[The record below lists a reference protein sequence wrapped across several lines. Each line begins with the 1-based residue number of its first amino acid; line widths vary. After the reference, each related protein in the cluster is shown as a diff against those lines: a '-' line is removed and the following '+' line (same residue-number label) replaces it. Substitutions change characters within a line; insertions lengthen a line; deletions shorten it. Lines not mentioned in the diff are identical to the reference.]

1 MLLKYFILPISI
13 IILSSVII
21 GIALNLEE
29 AAQIIVGDGLQ
40 PRVFPIFLMTLN
52 IFLALIMIWQFFKSP
67 PKSSIAERFPT
78 IGSILLF
85 GLFYIL
91 ASYIDLFIGI
101 ATVIFLMSR
110 LWGNKQILSNL
121 ALAVITPLTIFL
133 LFDLV
138 LKIRFPRGLLTDWYY
153 G

>member
-52 IFLALIMIWQFFKSP
+52 IFLALIMIWQFIKSP

-91 ASYIDLFIGI
+91 ASYIDLFIGL

-110 LWGNKQILSNL
+110 LWGNKRILSNL

>member
-1 MLLKYFILPISI
+1 MRLKYFILPISI

-21 GIALNLEE
+21 IVALNLEE
-29 AAQIIVGDGLQ
+29 AAPIIVGDGLQ
-40 PRVFPIFLMTLN
+40 PRVFPIFLMILS

>member
-1 MLLKYFILPISI
+1 MRLKYFILPISI

-21 GIALNLEE
+21 VIALNLEE

-91 ASYIDLFIGI
+91 ASYIDLFIGL

-110 LWGNKQILSNL
+110 LWGNKRILSNL

>member
-21 GIALNLEE
+21 GVALNLEE

-67 PKSSIAERFPT
+67 PKTSIAERFPT

-85 GLFYIL
+85 GFFYIL
-91 ASYIDLFIGI
+91 ASYVDLFIGI

-110 LWGNKQILSNL
+110 PWGNKRILSNL

-138 LKIRFPRGLLTDWYY
+138 LKIRFQRGLLTDWYY

>member
-1 MLLKYFILPISI
+1 MRLKYLVLPISI
-13 IILSSVII
+13 IILSGVII
-21 GIALNLEE
+21 VVALNLEE
-29 AAQIIVGDGLQ
+29 AAPIIVGDGLQ
-40 PRVFPIFLMTLN
+40 PRVFPIFLMTLS

-85 GLFYIL
+85 GFFYIL
-91 ASYIDLFIGI
+91 ASYVDLFIGI

>member
-91 ASYIDLFIGI
+91 ASYIDLFIGL

-110 LWGNKQILSNL
+110 LWGNKRILSNL

>member
-110 LWGNKQILSNL
+110 LWGNKRILSNL

>member
-1 MLLKYFILPISI
+1 MRLKYFILPIAI
-13 IILSSVII
+13 IILSGVII
-21 GIALNLEE
+21 VVALNLEE
-29 AAQIIVGDGLQ
+29 AAPIIVGDGLQ

-52 IFLALIMIWQFFKSP
+52 IFLALIMIWQFIKSP

-78 IGSILLF
+78 VGSILLF

-91 ASYIDLFIGI
+91 ASHIDLFIGLAI
-101 ATVIFLMSR
+101 VIFLMSR
-110 LWGNKQILSNL
+110 LWGNKRILSNL

>member
-21 GIALNLEE
+21 GVALNLEE

-67 PKSSIAERFPT
+67 PKSSTAERFPT

-91 ASYIDLFIGI
+91 ASYIDLFIGLAI
-101 ATVIFLMSR
+101 VIFLMSR
-110 LWGNKQILSNL
+110 LWGNKRILSNL

>member
-21 GIALNLEE
+21 GVALNLEE

-85 GLFYIL
+85 GFFYIL
-91 ASYIDLFIGI
+91 ASYVDLFIGI

-110 LWGNKQILSNL
+110 LWGNKRILSNL

>member
-21 GIALNLEE
+21 GIALHLEE

-110 LWGNKQILSNL
+110 LWGNKRILSNL

>member
-1 MLLKYFILPISI
+1 MRLKYFILPISI

-29 AAQIIVGDGLQ
+29 AAPIIVGDGLQ

-110 LWGNKQILSNL
+110 LWGNKRILSNL

>member
-1 MLLKYFILPISI
+1 MRLKYFILPIAI

-21 GIALNLEE
+21 VIALNLEE
-29 AAQIIVGDGLQ
+29 AAPIIVGDGLQ

>member
-1 MLLKYFILPISI
+1 MRLKYFILPISI

-21 GIALNLEE
+21 VIALNLEE
-29 AAQIIVGDGLQ
+29 AAPIIVGDGLQ
-40 PRVFPIFLMTLN
+40 PRVFPIFLMILS

-85 GLFYIL
+85 GFFYIL
-91 ASYIDLFIGI
+91 ASYVDLFIGI

-110 LWGNKQILSNL
+110 LWGNKRILSNL

>member
-1 MLLKYFILPISI
+1 MRLKYYILPISI

-21 GIALNLEE
+21 VIALNLEE
-29 AAQIIVGDGLQ
+29 AAPIIVGDGLQ

>member
-21 GIALNLEE
+21 VIALNLEE
-29 AAQIIVGDGLQ
+29 AAPIIVGDGLQ

-110 LWGNKQILSNL
+110 LWGNKRILSNL

>member
-40 PRVFPIFLMTLN
+40 PRVFPIFLMTLS

-110 LWGNKQILSNL
+110 LWGNKRILSNL

>member
-1 MLLKYFILPISI
+1 MRLKYFILPISI

-21 GIALNLEE
+21 IVALNLEE
-29 AAQIIVGDGLQ
+29 AAPIIVGDGLQ
-40 PRVFPIFLMTLN
+40 PRVFPIFLMILS
-52 IFLALIMIWQFFKSP
+52 IFLALIMVWQFFKSP

-85 GLFYIL
+85 GFFYIL
-91 ASYIDLFIGI
+91 ASYVDLFIGI

-110 LWGNKQILSNL
+110 LWGNKRILSNL

>member
-21 GIALNLEE
+21 GVALNLEE

>member
-1 MLLKYFILPISI
+1 
-13 IILSSVII
+13 
-21 GIALNLEE
+21 
-29 AAQIIVGDGLQ
+29 
-40 PRVFPIFLMTLN
+40 
-52 IFLALIMIWQFFKSP
+52 MIWQFFKSP

>member
-1 MLLKYFILPISI
+1 MRLKYFILPISI
-13 IILSSVII
+13 IILSGVII
-21 GIALNLEE
+21 VVAFNLQE
-29 AAQIIVGDGLQ
+29 AAPIIVGDGLQ
-40 PRVFPIFLMTLN
+40 PRVFPIFLMTLS

-110 LWGNKQILSNL
+110 LWGNKRILSNL

>member
-1 MLLKYFILPISI
+1 MRLKYFILPIAI

-21 GIALNLEE
+21 VIALNLEE
-29 AAQIIVGDGLQ
+29 AAPIIVGDGLQ

-110 LWGNKQILSNL
+110 LWGNKRILSNL

>member
-29 AAQIIVGDGLQ
+29 AAPIIVGDGLQ

-110 LWGNKQILSNL
+110 LWGNKRILSNL

>member
-1 MLLKYFILPISI
+1 MRLKYFILPISI

-21 GIALNLEE
+21 VIALNLEE
-29 AAQIIVGDGLQ
+29 AAPIIVGDGLQ

-110 LWGNKQILSNL
+110 LWGNKRILSNL

>member
-1 MLLKYFILPISI
+1 MRLKYFILPIAI
-13 IILSSVII
+13 IILSGVII
-21 GIALNLEE
+21 VVALNLEE
-29 AAQIIVGDGLQ
+29 AAPIIVGDGLQ
-40 PRVFPIFLMTLN
+40 PRVFPIFLMTLS

-110 LWGNKQILSNL
+110 LWGNKRILSNL

>member
-52 IFLALIMIWQFFKSP
+52 IFLALIMIWQFIKSP

-78 IGSILLF
+78 VGSILLF

-91 ASYIDLFIGI
+91 ASHIDLFIGLAI
-101 ATVIFLMSR
+101 VIFLMSR
-110 LWGNKQILSNL
+110 LWGNKRILSNL

>member
-21 GIALNLEE
+21 GVALNLEE

-110 LWGNKQILSNL
+110 LWGNKRILSNL

>member
-1 MLLKYFILPISI
+1 MRLKYFILPISI

-21 GIALNLEE
+21 IVALNLEE
-29 AAQIIVGDGLQ
+29 AAPIIVGDGLQ
-40 PRVFPIFLMTLN
+40 PRVFPIFLMILS

-110 LWGNKQILSNL
+110 LWGNKRILSNL

>member
-21 GIALNLEE
+21 GIAFHLEE

-110 LWGNKQILSNL
+110 LWGNKRILSNL

>member
-1 MLLKYFILPISI
+1 MRLKYFILPISI
-13 IILSSVII
+13 IISSGVII
-21 GIALNLEE
+21 VVALNLEE
-29 AAQIIVGDGLQ
+29 AAPIIVGDGLQ
-40 PRVFPIFLMTLN
+40 PRVFPIFLMTLS

-91 ASYIDLFIGI
+91 ASYIDLFIGL

-110 LWGNKQILSNL
+110 LWGNKRILSNL

>member
-52 IFLALIMIWQFFKSP
+52 IFLALIMIWQFIKSP

-91 ASYIDLFIGI
+91 ASYIDLFIGL

>member
-29 AAQIIVGDGLQ
+29 AAPIIVGDGLQ

-91 ASYIDLFIGI
+91 ASYIDLFIGL

-110 LWGNKQILSNL
+110 LWGNKRILSNL

>member
-1 MLLKYFILPISI
+1 MRLKYFILPIAI

-21 GIALNLEE
+21 VIALNLEE
-29 AAQIIVGDGLQ
+29 AAPIIVGDGLQ

-110 LWGNKQILSNL
+110 LWGK
-121 ALAVITPLTIFL
+121 
-133 LFDLV
+133 
-138 LKIRFPRGLLTDWYY
+138 K
-153 G
+153 

>member
-1 MLLKYFILPISI
+1 MRLKYFILPISI
-13 IILSSVII
+13 IISSGVII
-21 GIALNLEE
+21 VVALNLEE
-29 AAQIIVGDGLQ
+29 AAPIIVGDGLQ
-40 PRVFPIFLMTLN
+40 PRVFPIFLMTLS

-91 ASYIDLFIGI
+91 ASYIDLFIGL

>member
-1 MLLKYFILPISI
+1 MRLKYFILPISI

-21 GIALNLEE
+21 VIALNLEE
-29 AAQIIVGDGLQ
+29 AAPIIVGDGLQ

-101 ATVIFLMSR
+101 ATAIFLMSR
-110 LWGNKQILSNL
+110 LWGNKRILSNL

>member
-1 MLLKYFILPISI
+1 MRLKYFILPISI

-91 ASYIDLFIGI
+91 ASYIDLFIGL

>member
-1 MLLKYFILPISI
+1 MLLKKNFLPISI

-52 IFLALIMIWQFFKSP
+52 IFLALIMIWQFIKSP

-78 IGSILLF
+78 VGSILLF

-91 ASYIDLFIGI
+91 ASYIDLFIGL

-110 LWGNKQILSNL
+110 LWGNKRILSNL